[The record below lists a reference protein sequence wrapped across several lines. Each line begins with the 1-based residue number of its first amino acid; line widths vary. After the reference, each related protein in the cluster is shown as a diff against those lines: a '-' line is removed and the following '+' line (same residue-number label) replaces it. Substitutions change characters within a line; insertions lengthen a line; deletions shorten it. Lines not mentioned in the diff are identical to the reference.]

1 MGCHDKGTCYISG
14 TQSTSIV
21 GKFTFFLLAYSQT
34 MIQSH
39 VAQTITENEAPWDIG
54 ELHDKSQMDA
64 RVTTS

>member
-1 MGCHDKGTCYISG
+1 
-14 TQSTSIV
+14 
-21 GKFTFFLLAYSQT
+21 